1 MIQRILFILIIP
13 FLYMLIVPV
22 YAGHTEKENN
32 KSIVMDIEGKKA
44 TATFGAG
51 CFWCVE
57 AVFERLDGVY
67 DVVSGYSGGEVEN
80 PSYKEVCTGQTG
92 HAEVCQIKFD
102 PEKISYSE
110 LLEVFWKTHDPTT
123 LNRQGADVGP
133 QYRSVIFYHN
143 KEQRKEAEYYKNM
156 IDKSGYYTDP
166 IVTEIVP
173 FKKFY
178 KADNYHQEYYELHGN
193 QPYCTIVIKPKVEK
207 LEKLFK
213 DKIKHE

>member
-1 MIQRILFILIIP
+1 MLII
-13 FLYMLIVPV
+13 PV

-57 AVFERLDGVY
+57 AVFERLEGVY
-67 DVVSGYSGGEVEN
+67 EVVSGYSGGEVEN

-102 PEKISYSE
+102 PEKISYGE

-123 LNRQGADVGP
+123 LNRQGADIGP

-143 KEQRKEAEYYKNM
+143 KEQRKEAEYYKNK

-173 FKKFY
+173 FKIFY

-207 LEKLFK
+207 VEKLFK
-213 DKIKHE
+213 DKMKHE